1 MKNMGLCLYNLKSE
15 QKVTISVIKFWHLKT
30 NRILNVDRNLFL
42 WHIKSRIKTFLSQ
55 EKTAQ
60 ELLSEGMIFL
70 HKDTFKIQI
79 LRVCWKSFG
88 QIATYK
94 DRLCILAFQ
103 FSLVHFL
110 ASTLLLGFITF
121 EPSLQAYSERMTASH
136 ICGACS
142 CA

>member
-30 NRILNVDRNLFL
+30 NRILNVDINLFL

-103 FSLVHFL
+103 FSLVLFYI
-110 ASTLLLGFITF
+110 SFYPTLGFPNLWTVSLSLLGKNDC
-121 EPSLQAYSERMTASH
+121 LSH
-136 ICGACS
+136 LWGL
-142 CA
+142 